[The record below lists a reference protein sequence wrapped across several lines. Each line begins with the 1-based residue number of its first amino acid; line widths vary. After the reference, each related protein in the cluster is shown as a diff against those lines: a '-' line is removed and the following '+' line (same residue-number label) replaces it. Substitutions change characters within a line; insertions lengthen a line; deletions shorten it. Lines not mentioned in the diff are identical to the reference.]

1 LDEPKTLFITESNFR
16 DEPSIFDLSDTVPRA
31 RRRRRRLSPVN
42 SERSARAPDEGDNNK
57 KREKGQN
64 RPFSRR

>member
-16 DEPSIFDLSDTVPRA
+16 DEPSIFDLSDSVPRA

-42 SERSARAPDEGDNNK
+42 SERWGAPDEGDNNK